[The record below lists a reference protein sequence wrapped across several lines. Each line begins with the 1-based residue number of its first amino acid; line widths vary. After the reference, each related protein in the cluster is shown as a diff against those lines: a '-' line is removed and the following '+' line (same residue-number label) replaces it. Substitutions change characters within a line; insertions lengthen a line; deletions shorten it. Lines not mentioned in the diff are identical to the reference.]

1 MPAITTD
8 TWPFKVTRMD
18 AEKGRTT
25 FQWVKATVEREFN
38 GQYGYGLKFE
48 EDTDGNIW
56 NLQGEWNETTNRPD
70 PYTGEG
76 FQQGQ
81 VVNVQL
87 VHRTYTR
94 KDGSEGEARNI
105 AKIRKA
111 EGEPTAAME
120 APQETGVAPATRS
133 TTDQRIAKAQALNLL
148 VQINA
153 QSSVEDV
160 LGITAEAA
168 NQIIKSEL
176 LRLARGE
183 AVDGYT
189 LVALLEDQ
197 QEAAPVEDAP
207 ADEPSADQ
215 PDENVEQLEWD

>member
-1 MPAITTD
+1 
-8 TWPFKVTRMD
+8 
-18 AEKGRTT
+18 
-25 FQWVKATVEREFN
+25 
-38 GQYGYGLKFE
+38 
-48 EDTDGNIW
+48 
-56 NLQGEWNETTNRPD
+56 
-70 PYTGEG
+70 
-76 FQQGQ
+76 
-81 VVNVQL
+81 
-87 VHRTYTR
+87 
-94 KDGSEGEARNI
+94 
-105 AKIRKA
+105 
-111 EGEPTAAME
+111 ME
-120 APQETGVAPATRS
+120 APQETGAAPATRS

-189 LVALLEDQ
+189 LVALLEDL
-197 QEAAPVEDAP
+197 QEAAPAEDAP